1 MSILPTFNT
10 KDRTTV
16 PTPEA
21 IKLFKG
27 PAFLALGIIGLSFF
41 VTELPVIARL
51 IFMTLGVIFAVFGIR
66 LISRYLAEYKTYKN
80 FDPKWD
86 ERLGMFDKFAME
98 LNAWHEDATPPT
110 CCDGN
115 TIPTFPLINPRRT
128 GNSLSR

>member
-1 MSILPTFNT
+1 M
-10 KDRTTV
+10 
-16 PTPEA
+16 
-21 IKLFKG
+21 
-27 PAFLALGIIGLSFF
+27 
-41 VTELPVIARL
+41 TELPVIARL

-115 TIPTFPLINPRRT
+115 TIPTFPLIN
-128 GNSLSR
+128 SRLRL